1 MKNKDDEGRS
11 VNIRTRKRKKNKVG
25 RSQAHA
31 LILEPTEKY
40 VDIWILLPVTELTLL
55 LLYF

>member
-11 VNIRTRKRKKNKVG
+11 VNFRTRKNKVG

-40 VDIWILLPVTELTLL
+40 LC
-55 LLYF
+55 